1 MENRLNRA
9 VIFGAGT
16 TGESVFERAKDTYN
30 IIAFIDNDLKKVGK
44 TLFGLPILPLDKIA
58 ELSCDFFIIGSYA
71 GLEPIYKQL
80 TQDFGIPAF
89 KVIRNYTEGS
99 NAARLSALRHAAELI
114 EDRKIA
120 GNVAELGVYQGEFA
134 SNIQRFFPNR
144 KLFLFDTFEGFA
156 DADVALEAQKGYSKA
171 VVGDLDSTS
180 IDLVL
185 SKMSQ
190 PEMCLIKKGFFP
202 QTAEGLENERFA
214 FVSLD
219 VDLYAPTLE
228 GLRYFYPRL
237 AQGGL
242 IFLDDYFN
250 ERYSGVRRALADYE
264 KEVPLHYAPLG
275 DAYTLMIIK

>member
-1 MENRLNRA
+1 
-9 VIFGAGT
+9 
-16 TGESVFERAKDTYN
+16 VFERAKDTYN
-30 IIAFIDNDLKKVGK
+30 IIAFIDNNSQKVGK
-44 TLFGLPILPLDKIA
+44 TLHGLPILPSDKIA
-58 ELSCDFFIIGSYA
+58 ELSCEFFIIGSYA

-80 TQDFGIPAF
+80 TQDFCIPAF
-89 KVIRNYTEGS
+89 KVIRSYTEGS
-99 NAARLSALRHAAELI
+99 NAARLTALRHAATLI
-114 EDRKIA
+114 EERKII

-156 DADVALEAQKGYSKA
+156 DADVAQEVQKGYSKA
-171 VVGDLDSTS
+171 AVNDLGNTS

-185 SKMSQ
+185 SKMTQS
-190 PEMCLIKKGFFP
+190 EMCVIRKGFFP
-202 QTAEGLENERFA
+202 QTAEGLEDECFA

-237 AQGGL
+237 TQGGL
-242 IFLDDYFN
+242 IFLDDFFN
-250 ERYSGVRRALADYE
+250 ERYSGVWRALVDYD

-275 DAYTLMIIK
+275 DAYTLIIIK